1 MARRGRGDGS
11 VGDATPPANDRTVG
25 GMEPVRRDPDPPEQP
40 SLEAVVARAFHLPPA
55 DLHAPTRRADVA
67 LARQVAIYVA
77 HVGLAETLT
86 AAGRRFGRDRSTA
99 AHACRRVEDRRDDPH
114 FDGLVAGIEAAVAA
128 SRDLPD
134 SEMVR

>member
-1 MARRGRGDGS
+1 MARRGCGDGS
-11 VGDATPPANDRTVG
+11 VGDRTPRANDRTVG
-25 GMEPVRRDPDPPEQP
+25 GVQPARHDSEPQDRP
-40 SLEAVVARAFHLPPA
+40 SLEAVVARAFHLPAA
-55 DLHAPTRRADVA
+55 DLLAPTRRADIA

-99 AHACRRVEDRRDDPH
+99 AHACRRVEDRRDDPG

-128 SRDLPD
+128 SRGNAGREA
-134 SEMVR
+134 SR

>member
-11 VGDATPPANDRTVG
+11 VGNTTPPANDRTVDG
-25 GMEPVRRDPDPPEQP
+25 VEPVRRDPDPPEQP
-40 SLEAVVARAFHLPPA
+40 GLEAVVARAFQLPAA
-55 DLHAPTRRADVA
+55 DLHVPTRRADIA

-99 AHACRRVEDRRDDPH
+99 AHACRRVEDRRDDPG

-128 SRDLPD
+128 SRGTTGR
-134 SEMVR
+134 EAVR

>member
-11 VGDATPPANDRTVG
+11 VGEATPPANDRTVG
-25 GMEPVRRDPDPPEQP
+25 GVEPVRRDSDPAEQP
-40 SLEAVVARAFHLPPA
+40 DLEAVVARAFHLPAA
-55 DLHAPTRRADVA
+55 DLLAPTRRADIA

-99 AHACRRVEDRRDDPH
+99 AHACRRVEARRDDPG

-128 SRDLPD
+128 SR
-134 SEMVR
+134 SNAGQEVAR

>member
-11 VGDATPPANDRTVG
+11 VGEAAPPANDRTVG
-25 GMEPVRRDPDPPEQP
+25 GVEPDRHDLDITEQP
-40 SLEAVVARAFHLPPA
+40 SLAAVVARAFHLPAA
-55 DLHAPTRRADVA
+55 DLLAPTRRADIA

-99 AHACRRVEDRRDDPH
+99 AHACRRVEDRRDDPR
-114 FDGLVAGIEAAVAA
+114 FDGLVAGIEAAVAG
-128 SRDLPD
+128 SRGNTAG
-134 SEMVR
+134 EGVR

>member
-1 MARRGRGDGS
+1 
-11 VGDATPPANDRTVG
+11 
-25 GMEPVRRDPDPPEQP
+25 MEPVRRDPDPTDPP
-40 SLEAVVARAFHLPPA
+40 TLEAVVARAFHLPST
-55 DLHAPTRRADVA
+55 DLHAPTRRADIA

-99 AHACRRVEDRRDDPH
+99 AHACRRVEDRRDDPG

-128 SRDLPD
+128 SR
-134 SEMVR
+134 SNAGQEVAR

>member
-11 VGDATPPANDRTVG
+11 VGDAAPPANDRTVG
-25 GMEPVRRDPDPPEQP
+25 GVPWVRHDPDLTEQN
-40 SLEAVVARAFHLPPA
+40 SLEAVVARAFHLPAA
-55 DLHAPTRRADVA
+55 DLSAPTRRADVA

-99 AHACRRVEDRRDDPH
+99 AHACRRVEDRRDDPG
-114 FDGLVAGIEAAVAA
+114 FDGLVAAIEAAVAVA
-128 SRDLPD
+128 RSNAGQEVAR
-134 SEMVR
+134 

>member
-11 VGDATPPANDRTVG
+11 VGNATPPANDRTVG
-25 GMEPVRRDPDPPEQP
+25 GVKSDRYDPEPTEQP
-40 SLEAVVARAFHLPPA
+40 SLEAVVARAFHLPTA
-55 DLHAPTRRADVA
+55 DLLAPTRRADAA

-99 AHACRRVEDRRDDPH
+99 AHACRRVEDRRDDPR
-114 FDGLVAGIEAAVAA
+114 FDGLVAGIEATIAA
-128 SRDLPD
+128 SRALTG
-134 SEMVR
+134 EAAR

>member
-1 MARRGRGDGS
+1 MAGRGRGESGMGKAAPS
-11 VGDATPPANDRTVG
+11 VNDRAAG
-25 GMEPVRRDPDPPEQP
+25 GGRSDRHDPDPTDPP
-40 SLEAVVARAFHLPPA
+40 TLEAVVARAFHLPAA
-55 DLHAPTRRADVA
+55 DLLAPTRRADIA

-99 AHACRRVEDRRDDPH
+99 AHACRRVEDRRDDPR

-128 SRDLPD
+128 ARNAGR
-134 SEMVR
+134 EAVR

>member
-11 VGDATPPANDRTVG
+11 VGNATPEANDRTVDG
-25 GMEPVRRDPDPPEQP
+25 VPSDRPDRDPTEPQG
-40 SLEAVVARAFHLPPA
+40 LAAVVARAFQLPAA
-55 DLHAPTRRADVA
+55 DLSAPTRRADVA

-99 AHACRRVEDRRDDPH
+99 AHACRRVEDRRDDRR
-114 FDGLVAGIEAAVAA
+114 FDGFVAAIEATVAA
-128 SRDLPD
+128 SRSDTRW
-134 SEMVR
+134 EAAR